1 MTTAHTITDEDW
13 LDHAWCKRSGQ
24 GDRWIYPDG
33 RHPPADRTPEH
44 AQQRCA
50 PCPVQYEC
58 ARYTLQRTLP
68 FDMIQA
74 GKAWGRT
81 EIERLHTAEELA
93 DEHGLPAPTS
103 VTNNR
108 GTKPGSTYTH
118 NRGHCARCSRF
129 MLSDNHKLG
138 PGEARYGGRDMC
150 DRCYKHIL
158 REEDRASRPRQPHPG
173 LPDSI
178 IRDNHARSRQRQER
192 VAATRTLIAEMD
204 NNYAAMR
211 AELVRRYNCSESTA
225 EKYIIDARRK
235 ERETA
240 S

>member
-1 MTTAHTITDEDW
+1 MTTAHHIISDDW

-33 RHPPADRTPEH
+33 RNPPADRTPQN
-44 AQQRCA
+44 ARNRCA
-50 PCPVQYEC
+50 PCPVQHEC

-81 EIERLHTAEELA
+81 EIERLRTAQELA
-93 DEHGLPAPTS
+93 DEHQLPRPTS

-108 GTKPGSTYTH
+108 GTKTGSTYTP
-118 NRGHCARCSRF
+118 NPGRCARCQRF
-129 MLSDNHKLG
+129 LMSNTHKLG
-138 PGEARYGGRDMC
+138 RGEARYGGRGMC
-150 DRCYKHIL
+150 DRCYKRTI

-178 IRDNHARSRQRQER
+178 IQDNHARSRQRQER
-192 VAATRTLIAEMD
+192 VEATRGLITDMD

-211 AELVRRYNCSESTA
+211 AELIRRYKCSESTA
-225 EKYIIDARRK
+225 EKYIIDARRRI
-235 ERETA
+235 RETTP
-240 S
+240 